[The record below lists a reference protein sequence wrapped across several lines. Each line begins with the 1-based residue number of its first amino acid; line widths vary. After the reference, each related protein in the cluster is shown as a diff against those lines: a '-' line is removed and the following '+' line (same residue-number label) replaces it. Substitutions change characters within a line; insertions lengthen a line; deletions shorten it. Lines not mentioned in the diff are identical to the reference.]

1 MPDVE
6 KLIIDGVQYD
16 LPQGGGPQY
25 PLYISPLSGTP
36 KVRDGNVVGVLYANN
51 NTAAL
56 MVNGAVQADYT
67 YGQYRISDPFFD
79 SANNKMKFTYS
90 TVIATISG
98 NVNDISDVDGVGIDY
113 STIYKHSLVVNNIT
127 AYNQPWVSGRV
138 YIDGYDL
145 EMATAG
151 DDNVISLLLFCE
163 IDATQSMTREEI
175 AHAMMGGYDTPF
187 CTFCGKIIVSAT

>member
-6 KLIIDGVQYD
+6 KLIIDGVTYD

-56 MVNGAVQADYT
+56 MVNGSVQSDPT
-67 YGQYRISDPFFD
+67 YGEYMITDQSFD
-79 SANNKMKFTYS
+79 ATSQKMRFTYN
-90 TVIATISG
+90 TVLATISG
-98 NVNDISDVDGVGIDY
+98 SLNDISDVDGVGIDY

-127 AYNQPWVSGRV
+127 AYNQPWVTGRV
-138 YIDGYDL
+138 YVNGYDL
-145 EMATAG
+145 EMSTVG
-151 DDNVISLLLFCE
+151 SDNAIALKLYCE
-163 IDATQSMTREEI
+163 IDATQSMTKAEI
-175 AHAMMGGYDTPF
+175 AQAMMNGQDVPF
-187 CTFCGKIIVSAT
+187 CTFCGKVIVSV

>member
-1 MPDVE
+1 MPDVK

-56 MVNGAVQADYT
+56 MVNGSVQSDPT
-67 YGQYRISDPFFD
+67 YGQYMITDQSFD
-79 SANNKMKFTYS
+79 SVNNKMKFTYS
-90 TVIATISG
+90 VVLATISG
-98 NVNDISDVDGVGIDY
+98 SLNDIADVDGVGIDY

-145 EMATAG
+145 EMSQVG
-151 DDNVISLLLFCE
+151 SDNAIALLLQCE
-163 IDATQSMTREEI
+163 IDATQSMTKAEI
-175 AHAMMGGYDTPF
+175 AQAMMNGQDVPF
-187 CTFCGKIIVSAT
+187 CTFCGKVIVGV

>member
-1 MPDVE
+1 MPDLE
-6 KLIIDGVQYD
+6 KLIIDGVTYD

-25 PLYISPLSGTP
+25 PLYLSPLRGTS

-56 MVNGAVQADYT
+56 MVNGAIQADST
-67 YGQYRISDPFFD
+67 YGQYRISDPSFD
-79 SANNKMKFTYS
+79 SANKKMKISFS
-90 TVIATISG
+90 TVLATISG
-98 NVNDISDVDGVGIDY
+98 NVNDISDVNGVGINY
-113 STIYKHSLVVNNIT
+113 SKIYNHSLVVNNIT

-145 EMATAG
+145 KMAQVG
-151 DDNVISLLLFCE
+151 DDNAISLLLQCE

-175 AHAMMGGYDTPF
+175 SHAMMGGYDTPF
-187 CTFCGKIIVSAT
+187 CTFCGKVIVSAT

>member
-1 MPDVE
+1 MPDVT

-25 PLYISPLSGTP
+25 PLYISPLSGTS

-56 MVNGAVQADYT
+56 MVNGAIQADYT
-67 YGQYRISDPFFD
+67 YGQYRISNQSFD
-79 SANNKMKFTYS
+79 SANNRMKFTYS
-90 TVIATISG
+90 TVLATISG
-98 NVNDISDVDGVGIDY
+98 NVNDISDVDGNGIDY
-113 STIYKHSLVVNNIT
+113 TNIYKHTLVVNNIT

-145 EMATAG
+145 EMTQVG
-151 DDNVISLLLFCE
+151 SDNAISLLLFCE

-175 AHAMMGGYDTPF
+175 SHAMMGGYDTPF
-187 CTFCGKIIVSAT
+187 CTFCGKVIVSAY